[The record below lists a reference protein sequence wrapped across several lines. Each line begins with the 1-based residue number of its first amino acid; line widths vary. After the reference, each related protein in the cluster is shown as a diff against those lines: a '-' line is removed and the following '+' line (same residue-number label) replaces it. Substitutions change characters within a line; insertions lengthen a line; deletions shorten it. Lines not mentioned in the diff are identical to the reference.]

1 MERDARNM
9 WGAQVDDARNP
20 PPHAHAHVFRK
31 IIIPAHLKY
40 EVSEK
45 LVSAKVVNEK
55 VVSEKVV
62 SEC

>member
-1 MERDARNM
+1 MERER
-9 WGAQVDDARNP
+9 DARNP

-45 LVSAKVVNEK
+45 LVSAEVVREE
-55 VVSEKVV
+55 VVSEW
-62 SEC
+62 

>member
-1 MERDARNM
+1 MERDS
-9 WGAQVDDARNP
+9 RNP
-20 PPHAHAHVFRK
+20 APHAHAHVFRK

-45 LVSAKVVNEK
+45 LVSAKLVSAK

-62 SEC
+62 SERQGISEW

>member
-1 MERDARNM
+1 MER
-9 WGAQVDDARNP
+9 DARNP

-45 LVSAKVVNEK
+45 LGSAEGVREE
-55 VVSEKVV
+55 VVSEW
-62 SEC
+62 